1 MEDAISLILSP
12 LVLGISL
19 AAPLGPVK
27 LEMIKKGMAGG
38 FWPSWLTGIGAI
50 TADLFYMASIAAG
63 FLPLFKNP
71 AVSFFLM
78 AAGAVL
84 LFRLGAKS
92 ILVFF
97 KKDALIESSEPIPH
111 SLPHCFLTGF
121 LIAFANPFNFLFWFG
136 IYGAA
141 LSRFSPA
148 AGWPHILGY
157 SFFIIL
163 GIFLWNLNVAFTVH
177 FGRNLISNKMIKK
190 ISFAAGLML
199 IAFSFKLIW
208 DFFHSFN

>member
-1 MEDAISLILSP
+1 MEDGLLAILTP

-27 LEMIKKGMAGG
+27 LEMIKKGMTGG
-38 FWPSWLTGIGAI
+38 FWPSWLTGIGAL
-50 TADLFYMASIAAG
+50 TADLFYMGSIAAG
-63 FLPLFKNP
+63 LLPLFKHP

-97 KKDALIESSEPIPH
+97 RKDALIKLSETGSY

-141 LSRFSPA
+141 ISRFSPSA
-148 AGWPHILGY
+148 EWTHILGY

-163 GIFLWNLNVAFTVH
+163 GIFLWNLNVALTVH
-177 FGRNLISNKMIKK
+177 FGRNLISDNMMKK

-199 IAFSFKLIW
+199 IAFSFKLVW
-208 DFFHSFN
+208 DFFHAFS